1 MVAQYSLFF
10 PFFSQKIPEK
20 HTAQGVCLYAPYVRR
35 ADESERMAAHTRV
48 VRGHVDRTLDG
59 DRGTRGCWHPRPPGM
74 ERIFREAAADAADRR
89 GIPLGA
95 IAKLLKMGAD
105 DASAANDIG

>member
-1 MVAQYSLFF
+1 
-10 PFFSQKIPEK
+10 
-20 HTAQGVCLYAPYVRR
+20 
-35 ADESERMAAHTRV
+35 
-48 VRGHVDRTLDG
+48 
-59 DRGTRGCWHPRPPGM
+59 M